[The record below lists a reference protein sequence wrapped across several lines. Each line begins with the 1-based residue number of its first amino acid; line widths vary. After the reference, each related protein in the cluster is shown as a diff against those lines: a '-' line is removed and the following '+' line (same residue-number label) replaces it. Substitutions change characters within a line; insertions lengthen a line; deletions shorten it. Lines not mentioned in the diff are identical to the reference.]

1 MRDGARRLS
10 VSGTGWGRG
19 PTTFSV
25 GEGWG
30 RTVYGEG
37 LYLLQIPRKTRS
49 RSTSN
54 AADTK
59 LERRF
64 RLLSLSAGVFGGFC
78 GGSEANKAPPR
89 TPVCDLLMMGL
100 IIWGSH
106 FFLYS
111 CVSVSA
117 SWVVFSWELT

>member
-1 MRDGARRLS
+1 MCGGRKNLVQKIWLRIWMEPDGFQRRA
-10 VSGTGWGRG
+10 GRG
-19 PTTFSV
+19 
-25 GEGWG
+25 WR

-64 RLLSLSAGVFGGFC
+64 GLLSLSAGVFGGFSRTSYIRQRRLY
-78 GGSEANKAPPR
+78 GGS
-89 TPVCDLLMMGL
+89 
-100 IIWGSH
+100 
-106 FFLYS
+106 
-111 CVSVSA
+111 CVLVG
-117 SWVVFSWELT
+117 

>member
-1 MRDGARRLS
+1 MCGGRKNLVQKIWLRIWMEPDGFQRRA
-10 VSGTGWGRG
+10 GRG
-19 PTTFSV
+19 
-25 GEGWG
+25 WR

-64 RLLSLSAGVFGGFC
+64 RLHSLSAGVFGGFC
-78 GGSEANKAPPR
+78 GGSEAGKAPPR
-89 TPVCDLLMMGL
+89 TPVCILLVVGV
-100 IIWGSH
+100 IIGGS
-106 FFLYS
+106 FFL
-111 CVSVSA
+111 V
-117 SWVVFSWELT
+117 